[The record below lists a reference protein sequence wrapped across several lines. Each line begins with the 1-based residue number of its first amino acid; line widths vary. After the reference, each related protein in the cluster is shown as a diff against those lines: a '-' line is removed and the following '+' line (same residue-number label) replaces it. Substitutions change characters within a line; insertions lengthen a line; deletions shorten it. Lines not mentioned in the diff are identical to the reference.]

1 MQSCEIALIP
11 QNFLLGEMF
20 CCGALLTLRS
30 PRTPFLDRFN
40 CRGSCI
46 NDRYSRLALY
56 MAVLCLGQVGPLTND
71 REQQT

>member
-30 PRTPFLDRFN
+30 PRTPFLDRFLIA
-40 CRGSCI
+40 RE
-46 NDRYSRLALY
+46 
-56 MAVLCLGQVGPLTND
+56 AVLTTVIHDLLSTW
-71 REQQT
+71 RYYA